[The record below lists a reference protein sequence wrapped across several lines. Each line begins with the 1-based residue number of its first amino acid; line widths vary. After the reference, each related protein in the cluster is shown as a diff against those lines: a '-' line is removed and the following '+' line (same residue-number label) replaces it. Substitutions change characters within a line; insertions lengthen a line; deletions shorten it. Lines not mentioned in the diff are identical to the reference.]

1 MPVDC
6 QKLVILD
13 TPLGFLGLVFKGSKV
28 LHLSLGHKTRKALK
42 QAISRS
48 YNLRA
53 DGSICEE
60 SEPQNRQMQDL
71 VDRLHRY
78 TEGEVEDF
86 RDVALDFGD
95 VTPFTRRVLRACQK
109 IPYGK
114 TISYAMLAERAGSP
128 RAARSAGTVMANN
141 RFPLLVPCHR
151 VVTAGRR
158 LGGFSA
164 PGGLTL
170 KRQLLSLEASTCGV
184 PLTVQ

>member
-13 TPLGFLGLVFKGSKV
+13 TSFGFLGLIFKGSKV
-28 LHLSLGHKTRKALK
+28 LHLSLGHKNHQELKRALSLRGNL
-42 QAISRS
+42 QAEILPR
-48 YNLRA
+48 
-53 DGSICEE
+53 EE
-60 SEPQNRQMQDL
+60 SEDL
-71 VDRLHRY
+71 VDRLRRY
-78 TEGEVEDF
+78 TEGEVEEF
-86 RDVALDFGD
+86 RDVDLDLGN
-95 VTPFTRRVLRACQK
+95 VTPFTSRVLRACQK

-114 TISYAMLAERAGSP
+114 TVSYAMLAERAGSP
-128 RAARSAGTVMANN
+128 RGARSAGTVMANN

-164 PGGLTL
+164 PGGVTL